1 MTGETLSC
9 ARDHLADVLRFDQ
22 YGAYD
27 GSDSWALAME
37 SLTGPAQVSMTEMH
51 EALHHEL
58 QRSSGWGLLASGAG
72 ILARSGFR
80 RHALREVFLRL
91 VDQSRDSHETYATT
105 ISAIVTGVDA
115 ARELLGDNRE
125 YLAYLDRGLALVDVD
140 GDWSWQFRGAAIDAV
155 LRVCL
160 RPAVSLDLLRRG
172 FRQLGNGNLGDDR
185 NSPDRRLAVFE
196 QTGGPQS
203 WTPLFASLLAEFPDR
218 GGDASPVR
226 PRAGSP
232 GFEQLRRFE
241 EEVLGPRC
249 HAHVCEV
256 LDRAGLVSVGSR
268 QQSALATAYRDAVA
282 EVSPETAAL
291 ITVVRERVAMHE
303 DGLELHRQRVRLRA
317 PLTAELV
324 PAAEP
329 AEGQD
334 HVCGLWLDNAVAKG
348 QFAFGGQ
355 DVPDLFAAIAT
366 VSGGAIRLGLLP
378 EGTTPTQCQEALANR
393 PLLVLTTHH
402 TLARHG
408 DLLAMLQ
415 TIEPVFV
422 VMDLPVERHVA
433 QWAASGILVR
443 AATRDLG
450 DFTLLMLAVTRNHP
464 FRFLCIGTPASMYLL
479 ADRLRHRHP
488 GQVVLEPALLDEH
501 PAATG
506 FAVDFIL
513 SAWHLLKQGGPA

>member
-1 MTGETLSC
+1 
-9 ARDHLADVLRFDQ
+9 
-22 YGAYD
+22 
-27 GSDSWALAME
+27 ME

-105 ISAIVTGVDA
+105 LSAIVTGVDA
-115 ARELLGDNRE
+115 ARELLAGNRE

-140 GDWSWQFRGAAIDAV
+140 GDWSWQFRGAAVDAV

-160 RPAVSLDLLRRG
+160 RPAVSLDLLGRG
-172 FRQLGNGNLGDDR
+172 FRQLGSGDVGDGR
-185 NSPDRRLAVFE
+185 DSPDQRLAVFE

-203 WTPLFASLLAEFPDR
+203 WTPLFAALLAEFPDR
-218 GGDASPVR
+218 GGDASSVR
-226 PRAGSP
+226 LRAGSP
-232 GFEQLRRFE
+232 EFEQLRQFE

-256 LDRAGLVSVGSR
+256 LDRAGLASVGSR

-291 ITVVRERVAMHE
+291 ITVARERLAAHE
-303 DGLELHRQRVRLRA
+303 DGLELHRQRVLLRA

-324 PAAEP
+324 PVAEP
-329 AEGQD
+329 AGGQD
-334 HVCGLWLDNAVAKG
+334 HVCGLWLDGAVAKG

-355 DVPDLFAAIAT
+355 DVPERFAAIAT
-366 VSGGAIRLGLLP
+366 VSGAAIRLGLLP
-378 EGTTPTQCQEALANR
+378 DGVTPTQCQAVLANR

-408 DLLAMLQ
+408 DLLAMLH

-433 QWAASGILVR
+433 QWAAGGILVR
-443 AATRDLG
+443 TATRDLG

-464 FRFLCIGTPASMYLL
+464 FRFLCIGTPAGMYLL
-479 ADRLRHRHP
+479 ADRLRRRYP
-488 GQVVLEPALLDEH
+488 GQVVLEPTLLDEH

-506 FAVDFIL
+506 YAVDFIL
-513 SAWHLLKQGGPA
+513 NAWHLLKQGGPA